1 MRLWLLRIGIIDMAS
16 FYFISGVT
24 KDETSAPVQQT
35 VAVFERSA
43 TLPLVEVQLSDDVTG
58 AYSIQVAND
67 TTEHVV
73 ICFDSTDSDLPPGQS
88 GENARV
94 FDRIK
99 GLMG

>member
-1 MRLWLLRIGIIDMAS
+1 MPSL
-16 FYFISGVT
+16 YFISGVT
-24 KDETSAPVQQT
+24 NDETSAPVQQT

-58 AYSIQVAND
+58 AYSIQVADD

-73 ICFDSTDSDLPPGQS
+73 VCFDSTNSALPSGQS

-99 GLMG
+99 GVSL

>member
-1 MRLWLLRIGIIDMAS
+1 MPA

-24 KDETSAPVQQT
+24 KDETSTPVQQT

-43 TLPLVEVQLSDDVTG
+43 TLPLIGVTLSDAVTG
-58 AYSIQVAND
+58 VYSIQVAND

-99 GLMG
+99 GVSL

>member
-1 MRLWLLRIGIIDMAS
+1 MPS

-24 KDETSAPVQQT
+24 KDETSAPVQQA

-43 TLPLVEVQLSDDVTG
+43 TLPLVEVQLSNDVTG
-58 AYSIQVAND
+58 AYSIQVADD

-73 ICFDSTDSDLPPGQS
+73 VCFDSTDSALPSGQS

-94 FDRIK
+94 FDRVK
-99 GLMG
+99 GVVL